1 MKLNIENN
9 VYLAHHGVK
18 GMKWGVSKNRSTK
31 VSNMS
36 KTTKK
41 LSVNNYVK
49 NQAKGAAIVSAM
61 STAPISA
68 YLTYRNTKSGK
79 AAVAKYIANV
89 GMSSI
94 VAATYA
100 SLSNKAK

>member
-18 GMKWGVSKNRSTK
+18 GMKCGVSKNRSTK

-49 NQAKGAAIVSAM
+49 NQAK
-61 STAPISA
+61 
-68 YLTYRNTKSGK
+68 

>member
-1 MKLNIENN
+1 MVE
-9 VYLAHHGVK
+9 YEQDC
-18 GMKWGVSKNRSTK
+18 
-31 VSNMS
+31 
-36 KTTKK
+36 KK
-41 LSVNNYVK
+41 KMNANNYVK

-79 AAVAKYIANV
+79 AAVAKYITNV